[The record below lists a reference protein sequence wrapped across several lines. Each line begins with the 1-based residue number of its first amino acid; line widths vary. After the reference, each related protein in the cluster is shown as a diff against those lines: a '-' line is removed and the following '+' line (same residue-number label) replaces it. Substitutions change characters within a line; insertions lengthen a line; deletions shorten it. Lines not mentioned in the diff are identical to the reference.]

1 MTRKGTAMRNKRM
14 NKIWMNIVAGIF
26 LAAGGCA
33 AGPNV
38 EFRKGE
44 DRIDVLIEGRHFTTY
59 LFQESLTKPI
69 LYPLLSPSGVKV
81 NRSFPFVE
89 VEGESRDHPHHT
101 GLFFTYDR
109 VNGEGFWNNTTSPPR
124 IEHLEVTEMEGG
136 RLCAILQWKGESDA
150 LLEEKR
156 EMVFSGGEDEFVVDF
171 SITLSALQETVTF
184 DDTKEGMFAIRV
196 AHWLREKEGNGEY
209 LSANGDRTAKSIWGK
224 RAKWVALQGERDGK
238 IFGIAILNHPGSVN
252 YPTFWHARNYGLF
265 SANPLGQYVFQ
276 KTRGEANPGH
286 FRLTLKKG
294 GSALFK
300 FRVILFEGR
309 RSKEELD
316 ARFKD
321 YAG

>member
-1 MTRKGTAMRNKRM
+1 M

-26 LAAGGCA
+26 LAAGGCT
-33 AGPNV
+33 AGPKV

-69 LYPLLSPSGVKV
+69 LYPLLSPSGIEV
-81 NRSFPFVE
+81 NRSFPFAE
-89 VEGESRDHPHHT
+89 VEGESKDHPHHT

-109 VNGEGFWNNTTSPPR
+109 VNGEGFWNNTTSPPG
-124 IEHLEVTEMEGG
+124 IEQLEVTEMEGG
-136 RLCAILQWKGESDA
+136 RLSAILRWKGKSNDA

-171 SITLSALQETVTF
+171 TLTLSALQDSVTF
-184 DDTKEGMFAIRV
+184 DDTKEGMFAVRV
-196 AHWLREKEGNGEY
+196 AHWLKEKGGGGEY

-224 RAKWVALQGERDGK
+224 RAKWVALQGEKDNRVL
-238 IFGIAILNHPGSVN
+238 GIAILNHPESVN
-252 YPTFWHARNYGLF
+252 FPTFWHARDYGLF

-276 KTRGEANPGH
+276 KTRGEADPEP
-286 FRLTLKKG
+286 FQLTLKKG
-294 GSALFK
+294 ESALFK

-309 RSKEELD
+309 RSKEELE
-316 ARFKD
+316 ARFED
-321 YAG
+321 YTR